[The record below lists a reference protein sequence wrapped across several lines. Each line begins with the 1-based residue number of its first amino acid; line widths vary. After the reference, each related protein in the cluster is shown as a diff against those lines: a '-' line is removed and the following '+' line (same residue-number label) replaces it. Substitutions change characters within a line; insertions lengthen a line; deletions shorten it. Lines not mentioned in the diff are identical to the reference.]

1 VQTRQGGGA
10 AAGAAEGTLG
20 ELVEALEQSRAA
32 AMVVDDEGRLA
43 WVSEQMLLLSG
54 ADADSEVGIGEH
66 VEEVL
71 THPVWRAVLT
81 AEAVEDLH
89 GSLGARLDGATGLP
103 PLWVQPL
110 DLQFGGR
117 RRGVGMLG
125 VSLRHDDGAVIG
137 TALIFAPLLPARVL
151 ALVSEGDE
159 AMFTRMADLSTPAP
173 RPSAVV
179 FADIDGSGPLSR
191 RLPTP
196 AYFELIRGITT
207 AFDDLVARHQGIT
220 GKHAGDGASAFFLA
234 GTHGSDSGAARAALE
249 VVQALPAAVRD
260 VVAELAEDG
269 VGIDPDDCLLNV
281 GAHWGANLYIG
292 QVVTGGRLEVT
303 ALGDEVNECARVEG
317 VATGGQRLATKTL
330 LERLSDDDAAAL
342 GLAPRSLTYRLLAD
356 MADDDAK
363 ARRDAGALAVH
374 ALS

>member
-1 VQTRQGGGA
+1 MGEVGGV
-10 AAGAAEGTLG
+10 LG
-20 ELVEALEQSRAA
+20 EVVGALEESRAA
-32 AMVVDDEGRLA
+32 AQVIDADGRLA
-43 WVSEQMLLLSG
+43 WISDQMLLLAG
-54 ADADSEVGIGEH
+54 ADAGTDLGIGEH

-71 THPVWRAVLT
+71 AREVWRGVLT
-81 AEAVEDLH
+81 AEAVDALRD
-89 GSLGARLDGATGLP
+89 SLGARLKGETGFP

-110 DLQFGGR
+110 DLRFGGR
-117 RRGVGMLG
+117 RRAVGMLG
-125 VSLRHDDGAVIG
+125 VSLRDDHGDALG
-137 TALIFAPLLPARVL
+137 TALIFAPLLPARIL

-159 AMFTRMADLSTPAP
+159 AMFTRMADLSEPAP

-234 GTHGSDSGAARAALE
+234 GTHGSDSAATRAALE
-249 VVQALPAAVRD
+249 VVQALPAAVRT
-260 VVAELAEDG
+260 VVSELAEGG
-269 VGIDPDDCLLNV
+269 VGIDPDDCRLNV

-303 ALGDEVNECARVEG
+303 ALGDEVNECARVEE
-317 VATGGQRLATKTL
+317 VATGGQQLVTKTL
-330 LERLSDDDAAAL
+330 LERLEDDDAAAL
-342 GLAPRSLTYRLLAD
+342 GLAPRSLTYRLLAE
-356 MADDDAK
+356 MAGDDTK

-374 ALS
+374 ELS

>member
-1 VQTRQGGGA
+1 MGEVDGA
-10 AAGAAEGTLG
+10 LG
-20 ELVEALEQSRAA
+20 EVVEALTQSRAA
-32 AMVVDDEGRLA
+32 AQVVDAEGRLA
-43 WVSEQMLLLSG
+43 WVSEQMMLLGG
-54 ADADSEVGIGEH
+54 ADATTDVGIGEH

-71 THPVWRAVLT
+71 TREVWRAVLT
-81 AEAVEDLH
+81 AEAVDALRT
-89 GSLGARLDGATGLP
+89 SVGARVNGTADNLP

-110 DLQFGGR
+110 DLQFGSR
-117 RRGVGMLG
+117 RRAVGMLG
-125 VSLRHDDGAVIG
+125 VSLRDDDGTALG

-173 RPSAVV
+173 RPSAVL

-234 GTHGSDSGAARAALE
+234 GTHGSDSAAARAALY
-249 VVQALPAAVRD
+249 VVQDLPAAVRR
-260 VVAELAEDG
+260 VVTGLSEDG
-269 VGIDPDDCLLNV
+269 VGLDPDDCRLNI

-303 ALGDEVNECARVEG
+303 ALGDEVNECARVEE
-317 VATGGQRLATKTL
+317 VAHSGQRLVTKTL

-342 GLAPRSLTYRLLAD
+342 GLTPRSLTYRLLAEL
-356 MADDDAK
+356 AGDDTK

-374 ALS
+374 DLS